1 MPVLLSVT
9 IGIVGSFM
17 AIVLAGLTLDLYAQ
31 IGVVVLIGF
40 AAKNGILIVEGMN
53 DILNSQAY
61 TQAAWWDRIPIEAW
75 GLMGL
80 IAISCNLLIGYN
92 ERRTRIVLL
101 FVLPVIVSI
110 SFLLIADI
118 DSPQGGIVRVSSQN
132 LISLSQS
139 MKVQ

>member
-1 MPVLLSVT
+1 
-9 IGIVGSFM
+9 
-17 AIVLAGLTLDLYAQ
+17 
-31 IGVVVLIGF
+31 
-40 AAKNGILIVEGMN
+40 
-53 DILNSQAY
+53 
-61 TQAAWWDRIPIEAW
+61 
-75 GLMGL
+75 MGL

-118 DSPQGGIVRVSSQN
+118 DTPQGGIVRVSPQN